1 MLLYAIIAGAV
12 ISGIIMYVANN
23 KAKQGVSWGQPVAI
37 VFGIVAIA
45 LAFWAVFENIMGKS
59 DEQKTAEKWQ
69 IVRGK
74 GAAEWLNANCKDKK
88 LLFVLPPKMP
98 NSTYK
103 DYQYEAVKSNISG
116 LNYVEFEVPPAKE
129 RTGEDMPM
137 DMMLDGIMPGATI
150 NAATKKLMNE
160 TANEFVNALE
170 AKVSAD
176 QFDTVVFFTSV
187 YDFMLYAKPKTY
199 CSRWLFD
206 SSDTN
211 YRE

>member
-1 MLLYAIIAGAV
+1 
-12 ISGIIMYVANN
+12 
-23 KAKQGVSWGQPVAI
+23 
-37 VFGIVAIA
+37 
-45 LAFWAVFENIMGKS
+45 
-59 DEQKTAEKWQ
+59 
-69 IVRGK
+69 
-74 GAAEWLNANCKDKK
+74 
-88 LLFVLPPKMP
+88 
-98 NSTYK
+98 
-103 DYQYEAVKSNISG
+103 
-116 LNYVEFEVPPAKE
+116 
-129 RTGEDMPM
+129 MPM

-160 TANEFVNALE
+160 TANEFVSILE

-199 CSRWLFD
+199 WSRWLFN